1 MSDDTY
7 YTVLNV
13 PEIASLSEIKG
24 AYRDLIRQVH
34 PDTISNL
41 APYLRRIAEEK
52 AKEITEAYSVL
63 SSSNKRQEYDEQLAA
78 YRRQTNA
85 ETPPP
90 PRSQQASS
98 QSSSGPYCS
107 MCGTSLSASGFC
119 SNCSKFTPPA
129 ATPQQTKYNWAFLK
143 RWSRGAFR
151 YTVASSSV
159 HAPQQLDGAQ
169 VRAGL
174 EQMRGEAV
182 PAMPNPEICRIFSP
196 SLAAVPICALLIRH
210 SPEESRDPSRHL
222 KKNLSTKPIP
232 FTGKR
237 GHSWEEDQG

>member
-13 PEIASLSEIKG
+13 PETASLSEIKG

-85 ETPPP
+85 DTPPP

-98 QSSSGPYCS
+98 QSSSGPYCN

-119 SNCSKFTPPA
+119 SKCNKST
-129 ATPQQTKYNWAFLK
+129 TPQQTKYNWAFLK
-143 RWSRGAFR
+143 RWSQEHPILAFAISGFFLWLIATMVQFFLRGR
-151 YTVASSSV
+151 
-159 HAPQQLDGAQ
+159 
-169 VRAGL
+169 
-174 EQMRGEAV
+174 
-182 PAMPNPEICRIFSP
+182 SP
-196 SLAAVPICALLIRH
+196 SD
-210 SPEESRDPSRHL
+210 EGW
-222 KKNLSTKPIP
+222 T
-232 FTGKR
+232 T
-237 GHSWEEDQG
+237 

>member
-13 PEIASLSEIKG
+13 PETASLSEIKG

-85 ETPPP
+85 DTPPP
-90 PRSQQASS
+90 PHTQQASS

-107 MCGTSLSASGFC
+107 MCGTSLSAGGFC
-119 SNCSKFTPPA
+119 SKCNQFT
-129 ATPQQTKYNWAFLK
+129 TPQQTKYNWAFLK
-143 RWSRGAFR
+143 RWSQEHPILAFAISGFFLWLIA
-151 YTVASSSV
+151 TMV
-159 HAPQQLDGAQ
+159 Q
-169 VRAGL
+169 VFLRS
-174 EQMRGEAV
+174 R
-182 PAMPNPEICRIFSP
+182 SP
-196 SLAAVPICALLIRH
+196 SD
-210 SPEESRDPSRHL
+210 EGW
-222 KKNLSTKPIP
+222 T
-232 FTGKR
+232 T
-237 GHSWEEDQG
+237 

>member
-13 PEIASLSEIKG
+13 PETASLSEIKG
-24 AYRDLIRQVH
+24 AYHDLIRQVH

-41 APYLRRIAEEK
+41 APYLRHIAEEK

-85 ETPPP
+85 DIPPP
-90 PRSQQASS
+90 PGTQQASS
-98 QSSSGPYCS
+98 QSSSGPYCN

-119 SNCSKFTPPA
+119 STCNKFTPPA

-143 RWSRGAFR
+143 RWSQEHPILAFAISGFFLWLIATMVQFFLR
-151 YTVASSSV
+151 S
-159 HAPQQLDGAQ
+159 
-169 VRAGL
+169 R
-174 EQMRGEAV
+174 
-182 PAMPNPEICRIFSP
+182 SP
-196 SLAAVPICALLIRH
+196 SDERW
-210 SPEESRDPSRHL
+210 
-222 KKNLSTKPIP
+222 T
-232 FTGKR
+232 T
-237 GHSWEEDQG
+237 